1 MTKERIAGAVLLVF
15 CIFFYYQSTS
25 IDTKGLTEISAAF
38 FPRLLLGLIAILTI
52 VMFIQSFLRKEK
64 VKEKKR
70 DKNQKEGIVWI
81 IFALFALY
89 ILSLGFLGF
98 IISSFIF
105 ITLIYLLILPEKR
118 PFKSHVIPLISL
130 LVITVT
136 LSVIF
141 QNVLNVYLPKGIF
154 F

>member
-1 MTKERIAGAVLLVF
+1 MTKEHIAGAVLLLF
-15 CIFFYYQSTS
+15 CIFFYYQSTF

-38 FPRLLLGLIAILTI
+38 FPRLLLGLISILTI
-52 VMFIQSFLRKEK
+52 LMLIQSFLK
-64 VKEKKR
+64 KEKKTEKKK

-81 IFALFALY
+81 IFTLFALY
-89 ILSLGFLGF
+89 ILSLDFLGF

-105 ITLIYLLILPEKR
+105 ITIIYLLILPEKR
-118 PFKSHVIPLISL
+118 PVKSHVIPIVSL